1 VENDVPLRPG
11 LRCGEIAGDNSGT
24 IIDRRAGPRL
34 TPARS
39 SMTDQPESVGGVPAS
54 AFALPRLL
62 GTLGQ
67 AVIATDLDGV
77 IRYWNAAAEK
87 LYGWTAAEVVGRDIV
102 DVTVPQMSQEMAE
115 DVMAALRAGEAWSG
129 GFAVQRRD
137 GSVFSALVTD
147 AGVYAEDGALVGI
160 VGVSTNLGSAL
171 RPLLERS
178 SDAALVLTTDAVVRY
193 ASPAVRPLF
202 GWQPDEL
209 LGKTLTALI
218 DARDQGDLYRALHE
232 RLPDLPSAIELRV
245 LAAGGTVA
253 VEASFTDLRDDS
265 VVRGVVCN
273 LRHSER
279 LTRLRERTRI
289 SEAAHADILQ
299 TLFGARLELAVAQR
313 AAASPEEHQRLEAAG
328 EQIGDAIAALR
339 RLLDP
344 DAGQDGE
351 PDEASAPV

>member
-1 VENDVPLRPG
+1 
-11 LRCGEIAGDNSGT
+11 
-24 IIDRRAGPRL
+24 
-34 TPARS
+34 
-39 SMTDQPESVGGVPAS
+39 MTDRPESVGGDPAS
-54 AFALPRLL
+54 AFTRPRLL
-62 GTLGQ
+62 DTLGQ

-77 IRYWNAAAEK
+77 IRYWNAAAER
-87 LYGWTAAEVVGRDIV
+87 LYGWTAVEVAGRNIV
-102 DVTVPQMSQEMAE
+102 DVTVPQMSQEMAA
-115 DVMAALRAGEAWSG
+115 DVMTALRAGESWSG

-147 AGVYAEDGALVGI
+147 AGVHAEDGALVGI

-209 LGKTLTALI
+209 LGKSLTAFI
-218 DARDQGDLYRALHE
+218 DARDRDELLRALHE
-232 RLPDLPSAIELRV
+232 PVPGLSLAVELRV
-245 LAAGGTVA
+245 HAADGTVA
-253 VEASFTDLRDDS
+253 VEASFTDLRDDP

-279 LTRLRERTRI
+279 LARLRERTRI

-313 AAASPEEHQRLEAAG
+313 AAATPEEHQRLESAG

-339 RLLDP
+339 RLLGP
-344 DAGQDGE
+344 DTDADGE
-351 PDEASAPV
+351 PETAPTPA

>member
-1 VENDVPLRPG
+1 
-11 LRCGEIAGDNSGT
+11 
-24 IIDRRAGPRL
+24 
-34 TPARS
+34 
-39 SMTDQPESVGGVPAS
+39 MTERPESGGAARATAAFAA

-62 GTLGQ
+62 ETLGQ
-67 AVIATDLDGV
+67 AVIATDLGGI
-77 IRYWNAAAEK
+77 IRYWNAAAEQ
-87 LYGWTAAEVVGRDIV
+87 LYGWSAAEAVGRDIV
-102 DVTVPQMSQEMAE
+102 DVTVPQMSQEMAT
-115 DVMAALRAGEAWSG
+115 DVMAALRRGEAWSG

-147 AGVYAEDGALVGI
+147 AGVHAEDGSLVGI

-202 GWQPDEL
+202 GWHPDEL
-209 LGKTLTALI
+209 LGKSLTAFI
-218 DARDQGDLYRALHE
+218 DARDQDELYRALQE
-232 RLPDLPSAIELRV
+232 PGSRPATSIELRV
-245 LAAGGTVA
+245 RAAGETVA
-253 VEASFTDLRDDS
+253 VEASFTDLRDDR

-299 TLFGARLELAVAQR
+299 TLFGARLEVAVAQR
-313 AAASPEEHQRLEAAG
+313 AAASPEEHQRLESAG

-339 RLLDP
+339 RLLAPDTEPGAEP
-344 DAGQDGE
+344 DAA
-351 PDEASAPV
+351 PAPV